1 MEKKLL
7 RKTAFIN
14 EDVKAISSLA
24 FGIRVKALN
33 SIILSVHAG
42 SAAKGFG
49 VVAQEIISF
58 SKATTQITE
67 ELTKVMYSL
76 SREASHQVKN
86 RISFEKAKKIENYGN
101 KSEALKK
108 MIQSFESK
116 EVDFEKTTLS
126 IQNSMLIRTKNL
138 IRQCLDGRVIS
149 LQAKIE
155 SEYIGEDKA
164 KAGIVAEKFS
174 ASIESIENLAKK
186 VLDGWKNE
194 KNGNDLFQSGL

>member
-33 SIILSVHAG
+33 SIILSSRAG

-49 VVAQEIISF
+49 VVAQEIIVF
-58 SKATTQITE
+58 SKTTTTITE

-86 RISFEKAKKIENYGN
+86 RIAFEKAKKIENYGN
-101 KSEALKK
+101 KSGALAR
-108 MIQSFESK
+108 MILSFETK
-116 EVDFEKTTLS
+116 ESGFQKATFS
-126 IQNSMLIRTKNL
+126 IQNTMLNRSKNL
-138 IRQCLDGRVIS
+138 IRQCLDGKVIS

-155 SEYIGEDKA
+155 SEYIGVDKA
-164 KAGIVAEKFS
+164 KAGDVAEKFS
-174 ASIESIENLAKK
+174 AAIDSIENLAKK
-186 VLDGWKNE
+186 ILDGWKYE
-194 KNGNDLFQSGL
+194 KNGNDLFQSRL

>member
-1 MEKKLL
+1 MEKELL
-7 RKTAFIN
+7 RKTASIN

-42 SAAKGFG
+42 NAARGFG
-49 VVAQEIISF
+49 VVAQEIIVF
-58 SKATTQITE
+58 SKATSKTTE

-76 SREASHQVKN
+76 SREASFQVKN
-86 RISFEKAKKIENYGN
+86 RIAFEKAKKIENYGN
-101 KSEALKK
+101 KSKALRF
-108 MIQSFESK
+108 MIDSFQSK
-116 EVDFEKTTLS
+116 DRLFEKATES
-126 IQNSMLIRTKNL
+126 IQIAMIHRTKNL
-138 IRQCLDGRVIS
+138 IRQCLDGKVIS

-155 SEYIGEDKA
+155 SEYIGVDKA
-164 KAGIVAEKFS
+164 KAGDVAERFS
-174 ASIESIENLAKK
+174 AAIDSIEILAKK